1 MGIIIHEY
9 AFDKLYSIDA
19 DSIGIGLTEIW
30 RYFPGAVLNLADKRV
45 ILEPSLFCE
54 RSLRQTCVLPQF
66 FEVRS
71 AFFPELFSVV
81 VTFCLCRQVNT
92 SNSITLKY
100 YT

>member
-19 DSIGIGLTEIW
+19 DSIGIGLIEIW

-54 RSLRQTCVLPQF
+54 RFLVLLLP
-66 FEVRS
+66 S
-71 AFFPELFSVV
+71 ACAVKLIPPI
-81 VTFCLCRQVNT
+81 R
-92 SNSITLKY
+92 
-100 YT
+100 